1 MQVLIKLW
9 DAFVFV
15 SDGFKTVHPDF
26 RLEPQAQKQ
35 S

>member
-9 DAFVFV
+9 DAFDYV

-26 RLEPQAQKQ
+26 RPESQAQKQ